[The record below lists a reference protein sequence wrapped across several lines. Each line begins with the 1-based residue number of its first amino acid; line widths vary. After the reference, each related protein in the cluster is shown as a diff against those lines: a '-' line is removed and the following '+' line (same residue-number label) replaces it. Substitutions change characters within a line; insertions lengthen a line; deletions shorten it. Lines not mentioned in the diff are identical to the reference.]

1 MFDVCVVGHVVRDF
15 NTIKGSE
22 CPPRPGGTAYY
33 SSMVYQS
40 LGLRTAVITCVAA
53 GDEDELLSQMRG
65 SGVEVFN
72 LPTRGTTVF
81 RNYYAPENPDIRIQ
95 SVISQAEPIDLAR
108 MPCVPARIF
117 HLGPLTQQD
126 MDPEIPR
133 SCAKAGALV
142 ALDAQGLTRSVVG
155 GRVVAAPC
163 MSTWREL
170 PCIQALKADADEILA
185 LTGQTS
191 VLEAVRIV
199 TRTGV
204 REVIITRGSHGSE
217 VYGKGR
223 SVSFDAIPP
232 RATIDA
238 TGCGDTYLAAYM
250 ARRLVTDSLEDCAK
264 HAALAASLNIETL
277 GPFTGTWD
285 DIAERWQ
292 AFCDASG
299 PSFLAPL
306 DREGEA
312 ERADRQSATG

>member
-1 MFDVCVVGHVVRDF
+1 M
-15 NTIKGSE
+15 SAA
-22 CPPRPGGTAYY
+22 PRRTAYY
-33 SSMVYQS
+33 ASMVYQS

-53 GDEDELLSQMRG
+53 GDEDELLSELRG

-81 RNYYAPENPDIRIQ
+81 RNYYAADNPDIRIQ

-133 SCAKAGALV
+133 SCAKAGTLV
-142 ALDAQGLTRSVVG
+142 ALDAQGLTRSVVD

-163 MSTWREL
+163 MSAWQEL
-170 PCIQALKADADEILA
+170 PYIQVLKADLDEVLA
-185 LTGQTS
+185 LTGQAS

-199 TRTGV
+199 TQTGV
-204 REVIITRGSHGSE
+204 REVIITRGSHGST
-217 VYGKGR
+217 VYGRGR
-223 SVSFDAIPP
+223 SVSFEAIPP

-264 HAALAASLNIETL
+264 HAALAASLNIETP
-277 GPFTGTWD
+277 GPFTGTWA
-285 DIAERWQ
+285 DIAESWQ
-292 AFCDASG
+292 AFCEASG
-299 PSFLAPL
+299 SSLLRPL

-312 ERADRQSATG
+312 GRADHQSSAS